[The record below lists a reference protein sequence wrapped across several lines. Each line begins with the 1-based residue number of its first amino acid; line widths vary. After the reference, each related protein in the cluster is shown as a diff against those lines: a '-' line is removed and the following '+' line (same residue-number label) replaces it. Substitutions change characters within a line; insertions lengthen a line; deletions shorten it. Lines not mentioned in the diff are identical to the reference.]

1 MLISFYSLRPN
12 QQFSDISRRVF
23 NAQTY
28 VVFSGP
34 VLLCF
39 SRVYLFYFLKKPND
53 YYLFVLE
60 MYAEDD
66 NGCWQ
71 PWNCGRRYLCRHQYG
86 ACQKLNLRKIHH
98 HYKHWRFRC
107 RFCFSQKV
115 DIG

>member
-39 SRVYLFYFLKKPND
+39 SRVLLVLLFEETKRL
-53 YYLFVLE
+53 LSFVLE

-66 NGCWQ
+66 NGCWL
-71 PWNCGRRYLCRHQYG
+71 PWNCGRRHL
-86 ACQKLNLRKIHH
+86 
-98 HYKHWRFRC
+98 
-107 RFCFSQKV
+107 
-115 DIG
+115 